1 MPQLSNASAVTEAA
15 AWPSILRRYRT
26 PHFVRS
32 ALELAITAG
41 PFAVLWVLAWATVGQ
56 GRWWGLLFIPPAAA
70 FLVRLFMIQHDCGH
84 GAFFRH
90 KGLNDWVG
98 RAIGVLTLTP
108 YDHWRR
114 THALHHATSGDL
126 DRRGFGDLET
136 FTVAEYLALP
146 LHRRAAY
153 RLFRHP
159 LVMFGLGPAYVFLF
173 RHRLPVGEMRAGWRP
188 WLSTMGTNLAIA
200 AVSAGLIMLGGL
212 RPFLVVELPIA
223 LMAGAIGIWL
233 FYVQHQ
239 FEGVIWTRGSG
250 WTLPEAALAGASHYH
265 LPGLAGWFTANIGL
279 HHVHHLNSQI
289 PFYRLRQVL
298 REIPQLDVGRVS
310 LAGSVRGIRLA
321 LWDETDQKLISFS
334 DLRASGP
341 TLAAPAPR

>member
-1 MPQLSNASAVTEAA
+1 MPQLSNASAVIAAA

-41 PFAVLWVLAWATVGQ
+41 PFAVLWVLAWATVRQ
-56 GRWWGLLFIPPAAA
+56 GHWWGLLFTLPAAA

-84 GAFFRH
+84 GAFFRDRR
-90 KGLNDWVG
+90 LNDCVG
-98 RAIGVLTLTP
+98 RAIGALTLTP

-114 THALHHATSGDL
+114 AHALHHVTSGDL

-136 FTVAEYLALP
+136 FTVAEYLAMP
-146 LHRRAAY
+146 LRRRAAY
-153 RLFRHP
+153 RVFRHP

-173 RHRLPVGEMRAGWRP
+173 RNRLPVGEMRARWRP

-200 AVSAGLIMLGGL
+200 ALSAGLIMLGGL
-212 RPFLVVELPIA
+212 KPFLVVELPIA

-239 FEGVIWTRGSG
+239 FEGVVWTRGSA
-250 WTLPEAALAGASHYH
+250 WALPEAALLGASHYH
-265 LPGLAGWFTANIGL
+265 LPGLAGWFTANIGV
-279 HHVHHLNSQI
+279 HHVHHLDSRI

-298 REIPQLDVGRVS
+298 REMPELDVRRVS
-310 LAGSVRGIRLA
+310 LAGSLRGIRLA
-321 LWDETDQKLISFS
+321 LWDEPQQRLISFR
-334 DLRASGP
+334 DLLASAP
-341 TLAAPAPR
+341 CPAASTPR